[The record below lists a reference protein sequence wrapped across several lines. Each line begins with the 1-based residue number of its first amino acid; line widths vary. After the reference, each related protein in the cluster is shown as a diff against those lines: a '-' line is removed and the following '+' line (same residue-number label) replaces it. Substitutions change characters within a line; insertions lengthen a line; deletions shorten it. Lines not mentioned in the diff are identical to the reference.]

1 MAKESMYL
9 KIINLYKEDIDSWRI
24 YMYEHMPKLMWK
36 NPLIKHMFNT
46 HSIEDIYSSAFMIA
60 DEIILNDKDED
71 NIKVSKLWHLFRR
84 GWQPLYG
91 KLNKYHREAYCVD
104 DEWFD
109 ILYEPEESEELY
121 NRLLMNAWVLTP
133 TEVRIVEYLKEWRG
147 KYEIA
152 ELLNTSYYHIK
163 TTIQKI
169 VTKVEKFLEDTDYN
183 ADNLKM
189 NS

>member
-1 MAKESMYL
+1 MAKESMYE
-9 KIINLYKEDIDSWRI
+9 KIINMYKEDIDKWRI

-36 NPLIKHMFNT
+36 NPLVKHMFNT
-46 HSIEDIYSSAFMIA
+46 YSLDDIYSSAFMIA
-60 DEIILNDKDED
+60 DEIILNDNDED

-121 NRLLMNAWVLTP
+121 NRLLMNAWVLSP

-152 ELLNTSYYHIK
+152 ELLDTSYYHIK

-169 VTKVEKFLEDTDYN
+169 VLKVEKFLEDTDNN
-183 ADNLKM
+183 ADYMKS